1 MAETPQ
7 RPARPHSPDPRTLTE
22 EIRDRSEAD
31 KETRDKTPL
40 TGASRA
46 GTPPRP
52 PHGRER
58 PTDDPTLPPGAR

>member
-1 MAETPQ
+1 MAKTPH
-7 RPARPHSPDPRTLTE
+7 RPEHRTLSE
-22 EIRDRSEAD
+22 ELRERSGAD
-31 KETRDKTPL
+31 KVTRDQTPL

-52 PHGRER
+52 PRGRER